1 MKATK
6 KPLSIG
12 LATLISLSFLYGCS
26 STENKDQPEAS
37 VSLPA
42 TAVAQN
48 PDSVSKADDLP
59 DEIAGEMLVITAK
72 VKAINKKER
81 IVTLQSPEGKIS
93 KIKCGP
99 EVRNFKQIRVGDL
112 VKTTLLETVEILVT
126 EKVQA
131 AAERVTEVDRAPL
144 GSKPSFE
151 VIDAIEVNAVIVGI
165 NYQTREVS
173 LKGPEGNIIKMK
185 AGAEIQHLDEVKVGD
200 FVVTRLTRAASI
212 EVSKPTK

>member
-42 TAVAQN
+42 TVVEQV
-48 PDSVSKADDLP
+48 PDTVSKANDLP

>member
-12 LATLISLSFLYGCS
+12 LATLISISFLYGCS
-26 STENKDQPEAS
+26 STENKDQPEPS

-48 PDSVSKADDLP
+48 TDSVSKADDLP
-59 DEIAGEMLVITAK
+59 DEIAGEILVITAK

-81 IVTLQSPEGKIS
+81 LVTLQSPDGKIS

-99 EVRNFKQIRVGDL
+99 EVRNFKQIRVGDV

-131 AAERVTEVDRAPL
+131 ASERVTEVDRAPL

-212 EVSKPTK
+212 EVSKPVK

>member
-99 EVRNFKQIRVGDL
+99 EVRNFKQIRVGDV

-131 AAERVTEVDRAPL
+131 ASERVTEVDRAPL

-212 EVSKPTK
+212 EVSKPVK

>member
-12 LATLISLSFLYGCS
+12 LATLISISFLYGCS
-26 STENKDQPEAS
+26 STENKDQPEPS

-48 PDSVSKADDLP
+48 PASVSKADDLP

-81 IVTLQSPEGKIS
+81 LVTLQSPDGKIS

-99 EVRNFKQIRVGDL
+99 EVRNFKQIRVGDV
-112 VKTTLLETVEILVT
+112 VKTTLLETVEILVN

-131 AAERVTEVDRAPL
+131 ASERVTEVDRAPL

-151 VIDAIEVNAVIVGI
+151 VIDAIEVNAVIVAI
-165 NYQTREVS
+165 DYQTREVS

-212 EVSKPTK
+212 EVSKPAK

>member
-26 STENKDQPEAS
+26 STENKDQPEPS

-81 IVTLQSPEGKIS
+81 IVTLQSPDGKIS

-99 EVRNFKQIRVGDL
+99 EVRNFKQIRVGDV

-131 AAERVTEVDRAPL
+131 ASERVTEVDRAPL

>member
-26 STENKDQPEAS
+26 STENKDQPEPS

-48 PDSVSKADDLP
+48 TDSVSKADDLP
-59 DEIAGEMLVITAK
+59 DEIAGEILVITAK

-81 IVTLQSPEGKIS
+81 LVTLQSPDGKIS

-99 EVRNFKQIRVGDL
+99 EVRNFKQIRVGDV

-131 AAERVTEVDRAPL
+131 ASERVTEVDRAPL

-212 EVSKPTK
+212 EVSKPVK

>member
-26 STENKDQPEAS
+26 STENKDQPEPS

-48 PDSVSKADDLP
+48 TDSVSKADDLP
-59 DEIAGEMLVITAK
+59 DEIAGEIIVITAK

-81 IVTLQSPEGKIS
+81 LVTLQSPDGKIS

-99 EVRNFKQIRVGDL
+99 EVRNFKQIRVGDV

-131 AAERVTEVDRAPL
+131 ASERVTEVDRAPL

-212 EVSKPTK
+212 EVSKPVK

>member
-26 STENKDQPEAS
+26 STENKDQPEPS

-48 PDSVSKADDLP
+48 TDSVSKADDLP
-59 DEIAGEMLVITAK
+59 DEIAGEILVITAK

-81 IVTLQSPEGKIS
+81 LVTLQSPDGKIS

-99 EVRNFKQIRVGDL
+99 EVRNFKQIRVGDV

-131 AAERVTEVDRAPL
+131 ASERVTEVDRAPL

-212 EVSKPTK
+212 EVSKPAK